1 MQDERICRRCRV
13 SGRVQ
18 GVSYRAFAQR
28 GAQALGVTGHA
39 RNLPD
44 GSVEVLACGAPEAV
58 AALCEGLRRGPP
70 HAEVTALECI
80 VVAEPPPIGFR
91 IL

>member
-1 MQDERICRRCRV
+1 MEGERICRRCRV
-13 SGRVQ
+13 TGRVQ

-28 GAQALGVTGHA
+28 LARQLGVMGHA

-58 AALCEGLRRGPP
+58 AGLCEWLRRGPP
-70 HAEVTALECI
+70 HAEVTALECSD
-80 VVAEPPPIGFR
+80 VAGQEPDRFR